1 MAHKDSKMLIE
12 AIHDYLDWIKSAE
25 EHRGKPTGLSCR
37 GTLMDFLSFSIIKD
51 ITWEKMFILE
61 TLEAFCDYSSFKNAR
76 RAVTNLSKYLF
87 THGKIDQAIK
97 LLKPRTFKE
106 PLPDIYEQYL
116 RYQEQGR
123 QASPVYLGKTRSI
136 LGSFHIY
143 LQKQGI
149 ALGSLKID
157 HLDNFM
163 ASFEVNITTRK
174 VYRSLLRG
182 FIRYLYDQR
191 GLIKRDLASLL
202 VGPRLIEQQKP
213 PKFLRP
219 AEVKKL
225 FSTLKLTTPADIRTY
240 AFVHLAYSLGLRP
253 VEISLIT
260 FDDVSF
266 SKGQITLP
274 KRKAHNPISLP
285 VPENTLKAVAA
296 YVLKARPKSNDRHIF
311 LKHFFPYRPLGAN
324 IVVLSLTK
332 AMKQAGLPA
341 SGYWLRHTYAQ
352 NLLQIGRPIQEI
364 KEMLGHDRI
373 QSSSRYIQIHTE
385 LMRKVLYHET
395 L

>member
-1 MAHKDSKMLIE
+1 MLIE
-12 AIHDYLDWIKSAE
+12 AIHDYLDWIKSVE
-25 EHRGKPTGLSCR
+25 EHRGKPTHLR
-37 GTLMDFLSFSIIKD
+37 YRQILIDFLTFSIIKD
-51 ITWEKMFILE
+51 ITWEKMFTLD
-61 TLEAFCDYSSFKNAR
+61 TLEAFCAYSSFKGAR
-76 RAVTNLSKYLF
+76 GAVINLSQYLF
-87 THGKIDQAIK
+87 IQDRINQPIKIIK
-97 LLKPRTFKE
+97 PKAFKN

-116 RYQEQGR
+116 HYQEQGR
-123 QASPVYLGKTRSI
+123 QASSNHLRQIKRI

-143 LQKQGI
+143 LEKHGI

-157 HLDNFM
+157 HLDAFM
-163 ASFEVNITTRK
+163 ASFKVNRNTRK
-174 VYRSLLRG
+174 LYRSLLRG
-182 FIRYLYDQR
+182 FIRYLYYQK
-191 GLIKRDLASLL
+191 GVIKRDLASLL
-202 VGPRLIEQQKP
+202 VAPRLLEQQKP

-219 AEVKKL
+219 SEVKRL
-225 FSTLKLTTPADIRTY
+225 FSNLKLITPVDIRTY

-260 FDDVSF
+260 FDDLSF
-266 SKGQITLP
+266 SKGQLTLP
-274 KRKAHNPISLP
+274 LRKAHNPIILP

-296 YVLKARPKSNDRHIF
+296 YVLKARPKSTSRHIF

-324 IVVLSLTK
+324 IVVQSLAK